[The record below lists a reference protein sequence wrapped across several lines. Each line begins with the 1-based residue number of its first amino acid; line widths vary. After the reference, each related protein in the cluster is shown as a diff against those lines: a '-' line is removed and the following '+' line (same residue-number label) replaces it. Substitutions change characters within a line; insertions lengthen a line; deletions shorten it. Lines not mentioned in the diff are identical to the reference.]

1 MKASPAMQTLF
12 PVGKE
17 VRQARDRVVVSGI
30 PETKVPMTGPTGV
43 RLAKEAGIELKHPV
57 PAMATESQTMTTTI
71 QETEAGKTMTMSRMK
86 KAEKKSRKKRKRQKT
101 KAKQQKMPVPLHLQ
115 LLLLQLLPKVIGCL
129 SMIL

>member
-71 QETEAGKTMTMSRMK
+71 QETEAGKTMT